1 MNDIPDVI
9 DEAAGLSA
17 GSAVHALR
25 RERPEIV
32 RLSQTS
38 FDAALRPR
46 DPGNLARAE
55 RAALAERMARHLED
69 PRLAGTYA
77 ALLRAEDASPAIRR
91 LADPKAVAPAD
102 ARLAAIV
109 RHVDLVTLTPEA
121 ATPEDIGRLEAA
133 GLTDRDIVTLAGL
146 VAFVNYQLRV
156 AAGLRMLEARP

>member
-1 MNDIPDVI
+1 MTDAPDAI
-9 DEAAGLSA
+9 DEAAGLTA
-17 GSAVHALR
+17 GSATHALR

-46 DPGNLARAE
+46 DPGHLSRAE
-55 RAALAERMARHLED
+55 RAALAERMARHF
-69 PRLAGTYA
+69 
-77 ALLRAEDASPAIRR
+77 
-91 LADPKAVAPAD
+91 AD
-102 ARLAAIV
+102 ARLAATYAALLAAEEAAPAVRALADPAAPAPADARRAAIL

-121 ATPEDIGRLEAA
+121 ATMGDIDRLKAA

-146 VAFVNYQLRV
+146 IAFVNYQIRV